1 MLRDLP
7 GIATDHSVWQ
17 AQWIW
22 SSEFRLKEPN
32 YIAFRKEFV
41 LSELPENPVV
51 RLAAN
56 ENCCLYINGEVVEY
70 GPAISDSIFKR
81 YLIIPVK
88 EYLVEGKNTVA
99 VLAFHGLPQQIPFH
113 DDVKG
118 LLFQL
123 EDEGKILLVSDP
135 AWKVRRNTAYLPH
148 DIYFDTVYYQEHV
161 DYRNFPCNW
170 FMPGFD
176 DSKWLDAVPVL
187 AGKRLH
193 SYPVR
198 PNRFYPWV
206 NLTPQE
212 VTPPER
218 TEIFPVSATPYE
230 VIEKAEPAW
239 SDIAVRNSL
248 DELLALDKCSAVNA
262 DKICKGSDAQCKI
275 TNSDLYEDDETFD
288 GLHDATII
296 FDFGKLVNARLNIS
310 LDAPAGTMVEIT
322 YSETLE
328 NNKLISYR
336 CSYTAYADGFVT
348 ADGRTDFKNYY
359 WRHFR
364 YIRLTFRN
372 LKDTAVLH
380 KVSAECVNYK
390 FPEEMKW
397 HFDNA
402 LLNKSLEATLNTVKL
417 CVYDRTMDNP
427 SRERKSYGGDA
438 DTMVNI
444 IDTVY
449 GETALV
455 KKFLIQFDESQYRTG
470 MYRCGYCSP
479 NDGESLYDH
488 NLIYLI
494 RLYDHIMRF
503 NDLDLLKKVMPGV
516 YRAMELTESFI
527 NENGVVGDVPYG
539 IWFDWADV
547 GRNTENFLINA
558 MAMKSFEAVSELEKL
573 LNGETPAAK
582 QWKKTAEHIRKY
594 LHDNFFD
601 AKRRAFTDY
610 VDEKGIEKAPV
621 SEHANSLALLWD
633 IADTEQ
639 SDQIIA
645 HYEENYKDFSP
656 CSPAWEFLQPALVK
670 CGGTDLLLAHL
681 ERRYVPLF
689 NMGRTTFPETW
700 AVYGEKTPGHW
711 RVRNTRSLT
720 QGTGLPLPYTMA
732 AYIAG
737 ITPLEAGFAKVK
749 IAPDAGSLKNF
760 TLTIPCPGGTIGMDY
775 ERVQDKAV
783 YKVNCTEEKS
793 GVFVLASSVEPQA
806 FFNGK
811 SVDFECTNNSC
822 GGKKLWQF
830 EWKAKEFELEV
841 ITGK

>member
-1 MLRDLP
+1 
-7 GIATDHSVWQ
+7 
-17 AQWIW
+17 
-22 SSEFRLKEPN
+22 
-32 YIAFRKEFV
+32 
-41 LSELPENPVV
+41 
-51 RLAAN
+51 
-56 ENCCLYINGEVVEY
+56 
-70 GPAISDSIFKR
+70 
-81 YLIIPVK
+81 
-88 EYLVEGKNTVA
+88 
-99 VLAFHGLPQQIPFH
+99 
-113 DDVKG
+113 
-118 LLFQL
+118 
-123 EDEGKILLVSDP
+123 
-135 AWKVRRNTAYLPH
+135 
-148 DIYFDTVYYQEHV
+148 
-161 DYRNFPCNW
+161 
-170 FMPGFD
+170 MPGFD

-206 NLTPQE
+206 NLIPQE
-212 VTPPER
+212 VAPPER

-248 DELLALDKCSAVNA
+248 DELLALDKCSVVNA
-262 DKICKGSDAQCKI
+262 GNLCKNSGADCKI

-488 NLIYLI
+488 NLVYLI

-639 SDQIIA
+639 SEQIIA

-670 CGGTDLLLAHL
+670 CSGTDLLLAHL

-700 AVYGEKTPGHW
+700 ALYGEKTPGHW

>member
-1 MLRDLP
+1 MLRALP
-7 GIATDHSVWQ
+7 DIATDHNVWQ

-22 SSEFRLKEPN
+22 SSEFRLNEPN
-32 YIAFRKEFV
+32 YIAFKKEFV

-70 GPAISDSIFKR
+70 GPAISDTTFKR
-81 YLIIPVK
+81 YLILPVK
-88 EYLVEGKNTVA
+88 KYLVEGKNTVA
-99 VLAFHGLPQQIPFH
+99 VLVFHGFPAQIPLH
-113 DDVKG
+113 YDAQG

-123 EDEGKILLVSDP
+123 EDAKKILLVSDP
-135 AWKVRRNTAYLPH
+135 SWKVRRNTAYLPH
-148 DIYFDTVYYQEHV
+148 DIYFDTVYYQEHI
-161 DYRNFPCNW
+161 DFRNFPCNW
-170 FMPGFD
+170 FMPSFD
-176 DSKWLDAVPVL
+176 DSKWFDAVPVL

-193 SYPVR
+193 SYPIR

-206 NLTPQE
+206 NLIPQE
-212 VTPPER
+212 VAPPARKEL
-218 TEIFPVSATPYE
+218 FPVSATPYE

-248 DELLALDKCSAVNA
+248 DDLLALEKCSVINA

-275 TNSDLYEDDETFD
+275 TNSDLYEDDATFD
-288 GLHDATII
+288 GLHDSTII

-328 NNKLISYR
+328 NSKLISYR

-372 LKDTAVLH
+372 LKGTATLH
-380 KVSAECVNYK
+380 NVSAETVNYQ
-390 FPEEMKW
+390 FPAEMKW

-402 LLNKSLEATLNTVKL
+402 LLNRSLEATVNTVKL

-444 IDTVY
+444 IDSIY

-488 NLIYLI
+488 NLVYLI

-558 MAMKSFEAVSELEKL
+558 MAVKSFEAVSELEKL
-573 LNGETPAAK
+573 LNGETPAALRW
-582 QWKKTAEHIRKY
+582 QKTAEHIRKY

-633 IADTEQ
+633 IADVEQ
-639 SDQIIA
+639 SDQILA
-645 HYEENYKDFSP
+645 HYEENHKDFAP
-656 CSPAWEFLQPALVK
+656 CSPAWEFFVPALAK
-670 CGGTDLLLAHL
+670 CGRTDLLLAWL
-681 ERRYVPLF
+681 ERRFVPLF
-689 NMGRTTFPETW
+689 DMGRTTFPETW

-737 ITPLEAGFAKVK
+737 ITPLEAGFERVK
-749 IAPDAGSLKNF
+749 IAPNTENLKNF
-760 TLTIPCPGGTIGMDY
+760 TVTIPTPFGTIGMVHVCDNN
-775 ERVQDKAV
+775 KAV

-793 GVFVLASSVEPQA
+793 GIFILASAVAPQA

-811 SVDFECTNNSC
+811 PADFKCIGDAC
-822 GGKKLWQF
+822 GGKKSWQF